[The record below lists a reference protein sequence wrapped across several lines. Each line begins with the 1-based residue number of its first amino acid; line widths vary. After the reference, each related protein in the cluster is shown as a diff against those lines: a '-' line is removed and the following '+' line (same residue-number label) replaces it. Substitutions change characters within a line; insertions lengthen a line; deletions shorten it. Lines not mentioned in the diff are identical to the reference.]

1 MNTLEFSK
9 NIPPEKLA
17 NIFRN
22 YFEEHMAVFYMLKGV
37 DFVSIN
43 SVDTDTASIMYSV
56 RVLNP
61 EQKNTLVETLQRKS
75 TAVNI
80 YGHTIIPDVYLN
92 GDLLCITVRK
102 NK

>member
-1 MNTLEFSK
+1 MDTLEFSK

-17 NIFRN
+17 TIFRQ

-37 DFVSIN
+37 DFVAIN
-43 SVDTDTASIMYSV
+43 NVDTDSASIMYSV

-61 EQKNTLVETLQRKS
+61 EQKDELIDKLQRKS

-80 YGHTIIPDVYLN
+80 YGHTVYPEIYIN
-92 GDLLCITVRK
+92 GDLLCITIRK
-102 NK
+102 N